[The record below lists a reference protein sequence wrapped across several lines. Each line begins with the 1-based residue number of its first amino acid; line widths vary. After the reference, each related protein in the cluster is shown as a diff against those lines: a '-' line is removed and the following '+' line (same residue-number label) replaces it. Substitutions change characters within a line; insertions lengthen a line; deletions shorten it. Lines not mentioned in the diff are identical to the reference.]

1 MRGIVITA
9 VPSTSLLQ
17 SFFVLL
23 LLFTPL
29 ATANQASSKYTP
41 PVWVATHG
49 DRQVTLLGAVHY
61 GSPDLYPL
69 PKSIYASLESA
80 EALILELDL
89 DSISQREI
97 NTILQDTAIRR
108 DSATLK
114 VKDQYC
120 DRVQVNC
127 TNLKIFNPWY
137 QAMILSGAAFKKR
150 GLSPQHGV
158 DRHILAQTQK
168 LNVFP
173 LESIEQQ
180 LKGYSNLSPEEQHDM
195 VRFAVMQADGEGH
208 DEPSVLMKAWRSG
221 DTELLERHFSNRPD
235 SFHRTVASK
244 AKRFASRIH
253 SLAGTHDSLFVALGV
268 EHMVVNE
275 NVLVAMEALGWDI
288 KFVTNAR

>member
-1 MRGIVITA
+1 MRGK
-9 VPSTSLLQ
+9 
-17 SFFVLL
+17 VLL
-23 LLFTPL
+23 ALCLY
-29 ATANQASSKYTP
+29 AYASWAVSSQDKPNYTP
-41 PVWVATHG
+41 PVWVATNG

-69 PKSIYASLESA
+69 PKSIYASLEQASA
-80 EALILELDL
+80 LVLELDL

-97 NTILQDTAIRR
+97 NTILQETAVRR
-108 DSATLK
+108 DAVTLK

-120 DRVQVNC
+120 DRVDVNC
-127 TNLKIFNPWY
+127 TNLKAFNPWY
-137 QAMILSGAAFKKR
+137 QAMILSGAAFRKR

-158 DRHILAQTQK
+158 DRHILAQTQR

-180 LKGYSNLSPEEQHDM
+180 LKGYSLLSTDEQHDM
-195 VRFAVMQADGEGH
+195 VRFAVMQADGEGY
-208 DEPSVLMKAWRSG
+208 DDPSVLLEAWRSG
-221 DTELLERHFSNRPD
+221 NTKLLQTHFSHRPE
-235 SFHRTVASK
+235 SFHRTVAGK

-253 SLAGTHDSLFVALGV
+253 SLANTHSSLFVALGV

-275 NVLVAMEALGWDI
+275 NLLTAMEALGWNV